1 MLLTRCSSRD
11 VPRIGAS
18 AEGTGVYTR
27 ILTVNERQ
35 RVQNYLS
42 AGTRSGPIR
51 QLVARAKRYLPS
63 IESDLELIK
72 ALLESDA
79 NRIIQVKP
87 KMDLVSARIAP
98 GIETYE
104 TAGVFV
110 ENCSVCGGGI
120 LDEENY
126 CASCGS
132 MRGSILTR
140 LQEIRMIQL

>member
-1 MLLTRCSSRD
+1 LSRR

-18 AEGTGVYTR
+18 AGETGVYTR

-51 QLVARAKRYLPS
+51 QLVARAKRYLPG
-63 IESDLELIK
+63 IESDLELIR

-79 NRIIQVKP
+79 NRVVQVKS
-87 KMDLVSARIAP
+87 KMDLVSGKVAP
-98 GIETYE
+98 GFETYE
-104 TAGVFV
+104 AAGIFV
-110 ENCSVCGGGI
+110 EICSMCGGGI

-126 CASCGS
+126 CASCGT
-132 MRGSILTR
+132 MRGSILAR